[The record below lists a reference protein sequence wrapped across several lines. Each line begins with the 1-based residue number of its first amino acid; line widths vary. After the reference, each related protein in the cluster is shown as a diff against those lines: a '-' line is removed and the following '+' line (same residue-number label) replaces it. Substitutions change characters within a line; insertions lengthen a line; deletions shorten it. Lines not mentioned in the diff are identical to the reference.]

1 MLRTWQG
8 SATREP
14 AFLMNCRRRSL
25 LVGVAAVPSRRGAG
39 PKCRDLQP
47 THRARVKARLLGHEL
62 SWSPADAKR
71 QGTTVAPCR
80 ICRRETLVGK
90 DTLPRILRRGRADP
104 LQVAPRRARKRR
116 PAVMGRPGLAHR
128 DILKKEARG
137 ERRTALARCGSY
149 LQGSGR
155 ATAIPSS
162 PQRRAR
168 SHRPRPGSRPQRHGR
183 RSGVPAPPGW
193 LSRTLRGCCPAVVG
207 IAQCCWFAARSGP
220 PCGPGA

>member
-1 MLRTWQG
+1 MHRTWQG
-8 SATREP
+8 SATRAP

-90 DTLPRILRRGRADP
+90 DTLTRILRRGRADP

-128 DILKKEARG
+128 DTLRRRREARG
-137 ERRTALARCGSY
+137 ERPWPAADPTC
-149 LQGSGR
+149 
-155 ATAIPSS
+155 
-162 PQRRAR
+162 RAR
-168 SHRPRPGSRPQRHGR
+168 GAPRRFRPRRSVVRDHIILDRR
-183 RSGVPAPPGW
+183 LVRSGMIGAQGCLLRLDGCPAP
-193 LSRTLRGCCPAVVG
+193 CVDVVRR
-207 IAQCCWFAARSGP
+207 W
-220 PCGPGA
+220 

>member
-1 MLRTWQG
+1 MYRTWQG
-8 SATREP
+8 SATRAP

-128 DILKKEARG
+128 DTLRRREARG
-137 ERRTALARCGSY
+137 ERPWPAADPTC
-149 LQGSGR
+149 
-155 ATAIPSS
+155 
-162 PQRRAR
+162 RAR
-168 SHRPRPGSRPQRHGR
+168 GALRRFRPRRSVVRDHIVLDRGLV
-183 RSGVPAPPGW
+183 RSGMVGAQGCLLRRDGCPAP
-193 LSRTLRGCCPAVVG
+193 CVDVVRR
-207 IAQCCWFAARSGP
+207 W
-220 PCGPGA
+220 